1 VRTITLQSGQDGD
14 DFILYAGMSVEDYYT
29 RAKLFCETLK
39 VSYAAYSQTFCMQTV
54 FNSFASLVEENL
66 NHAKQSE
73 VSMMNAAYLL
83 QQLIEQNND
92 DETQISMKHV
102 RRDIFVVKKQ
112 R

>member
-1 VRTITLQSGQDGD
+1 
-14 DFILYAGMSVEDYYT
+14 MSVEDYYT

-39 VSYAAYSQTFCMQTV
+39 VSNAASQTFCMQTV

-102 RRDIFVVKKQ
+102 HVPRDIFDGFMVVKKQ